1 MATVQATAIAPCLCR
16 SVFLHAGHC
25 CQEVGLA
32 GAIPKPFCICGVW
45 WSGICSSNGASQEIV
60 EASNSDIDAPVLGL
74 SAALQ
79 GETKASAGKRCGSIS
94 PRISMTDVLLRTQS
108 TSYFNSMTVGLG
120 CLQRRVAALSLER
133 LVCTGPSVHGW
144 IRVLGACS
152 ASTAGF
158 FVLWRADI
166 SSALRSV
173 DLLSALGVGF
183 SKAFNFLRA
192 FAP

>member
-45 WSGICSSNGASQEIV
+45 WSGICSSNGAGQEIV

-133 LVCTGPSVHGW
+133 LVCTDWSFRPWLDPCAGCLLCFHGRVLCPLEGRHFFCPSVG
-144 IRVLGACS
+144 
-152 ASTAGF
+152 
-158 FVLWRADI
+158 
-166 SSALRSV
+166 
-173 DLLSALGVGF
+173 
-183 SKAFNFLRA
+183 
-192 FAP
+192 